1 MTRFLAYTN
10 PLLGH
15 VYPIV
20 PTLLELRRRGHEV
33 ALYTGEAAAEPLR
46 RLDLRVRAVDPE
58 LERIES
64 DDWKARTPLGAQKRD
79 VENLARRARLEIPD
93 LERAIARERPEALI
107 VDVTAFGASAVAE
120 RSGLPWA
127 HAVHFPV
134 PVPSRDVPPYG
145 LGLEPRN
152 DVVGRIRDALARRLV
167 LGLLERT
174 LLPPINE
181 MRAEVGARPLE
192 DGTDYF
198 ARLAP
203 LSLYYTAEPFEYR
216 RSDWPPSFRLV
227 GPGAWDPAAR
237 SLGWL
242 DAVERPL
249 VLITCSSDFQNDGR
263 LVEAALA
270 GLAGEDVFVVATTA
284 GVDPK
289 GFATPANAR
298 LERYLPHGPILERAA
313 CVVCHAGMGITQ
325 KALAAGVPVCAVP
338 FGRDQFEV
346 ARRVVVADAGVMLSK
361 GKLRSRRLRRA
372 VVAAMAKK
380 AGAARVAAGFA
391 AAGGAAAAADA
402 LEEVACSGRVGT
414 ASLPFDEG
422 GPAAVPSRGGK
433 NQREELR

>member
-20 PTLLELRRRGHEV
+20 PTLLELRRRGHEI
-33 ALYTGEAAAEPLR
+33 ALYTGEAAAEPLQ
-46 RLDLRVRAVDPE
+46 RLGLQVRAVDPE
-58 LERIES
+58 LERIEN
-64 DDWKARTPLGAQKRD
+64 DDWKARTPVGAQKRD

-93 LERAIARERPEALI
+93 LERAIARERPGALI

-134 PVPSRDVPPYG
+134 PVPSGDVPPYG
-145 LGLEPRN
+145 LGLTPRH
-152 DVVGRIRDALARRLV
+152 DVLGRIRDAVARRLV

-174 LLPPINE
+174 ILPPINE
-181 MRAEVGARPLE
+181 MRAGVGARPLE

-203 LSLYYTAEPFEYR
+203 LSLYYSAEPFEYA

-227 GPGAWDPAAR
+227 GPGAWDPPAE
-237 SLGWL
+237 SLPWL
-242 DAVERPL
+242 DSVERPL

-284 GVDPK
+284 GVDPE

-325 KALAAGVPVCAVP
+325 KALGAGVPVCAVP

-346 ARRVVVADAGVMLSK
+346 ARRVVVADAGVMLS
-361 GKLRSRRLRRA
+361 RSRLRPHRLRRA
-372 VVAAMAKK
+372 VIEAMAKK

-391 AAGGAAAAADA
+391 AAGGAAAAAEA
-402 LEEVACSGRVGT
+402 LEEVASGRSGT
-414 ASLPFDEG
+414 ASRPSVDG
-422 GPAAVPSRGGK
+422 SRAAVPSRAAGK
-433 NQREELR
+433 SKREEPR

>member
-15 VYPIV
+15 VYPVV

-33 ALYTGEAAAEPLR
+33 DLYTGEAAMEPLR
-46 RLDLRVRAVDPE
+46 RLGLRVRAVDPE
-58 LERIES
+58 LERIEN
-64 DDWKARTPLGAQKRD
+64 DDWKARTPIGAQRRD

-107 VDVTAFGASAVAE
+107 VDVTAFGASTVAE

-145 LGLEPRN
+145 LGLTPRH

-174 LLPPINE
+174 ILPPINE
-181 MRAEVGARPLE
+181 MRAGVGARPLE

-198 ARLAP
+198 AHLAP
-203 LSLYYTAEPFEYR
+203 LSLYYSAEPFEYR

-227 GPGAWDPAAR
+227 GPGAWDPPAE
-237 SLGWL
+237 SLDWL

-263 LVEAALA
+263 LVEAALE
-270 GLAGEDVFVVATTA
+270 GLAGEDVFVVVTTA
-284 GVDPK
+284 GVEPK
-289 GFATPANAR
+289 GFTAPANAR

-346 ARRVVVADAGVMLSK
+346 ARRVDVADAGVMLPK
-361 GKLRSRRLRRA
+361 GRLRPHRLRRA
-372 VVAAMAKK
+372 VGEAMAKK

-391 AAGGAAAAADA
+391 AAGGAAAAAEA
-402 LEEVACSGRVGT
+402 LEEVASGRFETGRL
-414 ASLPFDEG
+414 SFIEG
-422 GPAAVPSRGGK
+422 SSAAVPSRVAGK
-433 NQREELR
+433 AGEGS

>member
-33 ALYTGEAAAEPLR
+33 DLYTGEAAAKPLQ
-46 RLDLRVRAVDPE
+46 RLGLRVQAVDPE
-58 LERIES
+58 LERIEN
-64 DDWKARTPLGAQKRD
+64 DDWKARTPIGAQKRD
-79 VENLARRARLEIPD
+79 VENLARRGRLEIPD
-93 LERAIARERPEALI
+93 LERAIDRERPEALL

-120 RSGLPWA
+120 RSGLPWG

-145 LGLEPRN
+145 LGLRPRH
-152 DVVGRIRDALARRLV
+152 DLVGGIRDALARRLV

-174 LLPPINE
+174 ILPPINE
-181 MRAEVGARPLE
+181 MRAGIGARPLE
-192 DGTDYF
+192 NATDYF

-203 LSLYYTAEPFEYR
+203 LVLYYSAEPFEYR
-216 RSDWPPSFRLV
+216 RSDWPASFRLV
-227 GPGAWDPAAR
+227 GPGAWDPPAE
-237 SLGWL
+237 SLDWL
-242 DAVERPL
+242 DGVERPL
-249 VLITCSSDFQNDGR
+249 VLITCSSDFQNDGK

-289 GFATPANAR
+289 GFASPANAR
-298 LERYLPHGPILERAA
+298 IERYLPHGPILERAA

-346 ARRVVVADAGVMLSK
+346 ARRVVVADAGVMLPK
-361 GKLRSRRLRRA
+361 GRLRPRGLRRA
-372 VVAAMAKK
+372 VSEAMTKK
-380 AGAARVAAGFA
+380 AGAARVAEGFA

-402 LEEVACSGRVGT
+402 LEETASGTVGT
-414 ASLPFDEG
+414 ARLPSIEG
-422 GPAAVPSRGGK
+422 SSAAVPPAAAGK
-433 NQREELR
+433 ADERS

>member
-20 PTLLELRRRGHEV
+20 PTLLELRRRGHEIT
-33 ALYTGEAAAEPLR
+33 LYTGEAAAEPLQ
-46 RLDLRVRAVDPE
+46 RLGLRVRAVDPE

-64 DDWKARTPLGAQKRD
+64 EDWKARTPIGAQKRD
-79 VENLARRARLEIPD
+79 VENLARRGRFEIPD
-93 LERAIARERPEALI
+93 MERAIAQERPEALL

-134 PVPSRDVPPYG
+134 PVPSGDVPPYG
-145 LGLEPRN
+145 LGLTPRH

-174 LLPPINE
+174 ILPPINE
-181 MRAEVGARPLE
+181 MRAGIGARPLE

-203 LSLYYTAEPFEYR
+203 LSLYYSAEPFEYR

-227 GPGAWDPAAR
+227 GPGAWDPPAE
-237 SLGWL
+237 SLDWL

-298 LERYLPHGPILERAA
+298 LARYLPHGPILERAA

-346 ARRVVVADAGVMLSK
+346 ARRVVVADAGVMLPK
-361 GKLRSRRLRRA
+361 GRLRPRRLRRA
-372 VVAAMAKK
+372 VGEAMAKK
-380 AGAARVAAGFA
+380 AGAVRVAAGFA
-391 AAGGAAAAADA
+391 AAGGAAAAAEA
-402 LEEVACSGRVGT
+402 LEEVASRRDGT
-414 ASLPFDEG
+414 WRLPFIEESSSV
-422 GPAAVPSRGGK
+422 VPSRAAGK
-433 NQREELR
+433 AGERS